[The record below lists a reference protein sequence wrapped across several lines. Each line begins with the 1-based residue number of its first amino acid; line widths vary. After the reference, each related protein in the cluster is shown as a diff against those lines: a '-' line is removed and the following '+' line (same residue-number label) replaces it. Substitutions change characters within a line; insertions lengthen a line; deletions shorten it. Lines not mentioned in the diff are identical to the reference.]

1 MFENF
6 TMCVYLNVT
15 QNKIF
20 NRSASVS
27 YFYYAVTIATVIL
40 KFYQGINSLTVIVST
55 KNKYVKTVNVLYIL

>member
-27 YFYYAVTIATVIL
+27 YFYYAVN
-40 KFYQGINSLTVIVST
+40 YCYCNPNQGINSLTVIVST